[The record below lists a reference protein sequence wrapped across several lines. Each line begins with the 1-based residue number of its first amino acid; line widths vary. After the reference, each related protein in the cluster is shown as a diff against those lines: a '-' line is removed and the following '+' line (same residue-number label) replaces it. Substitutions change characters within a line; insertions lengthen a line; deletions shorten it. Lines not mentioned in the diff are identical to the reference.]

1 MYETGRLF
9 TCLLLKESVVSC
21 SCVWW
26 ILPAFSSVDAILMF
40 GQVPCL
46 EVRDSMM
53 VM

>member
-1 MYETGRLF
+1 MCAVGRA
-9 TCLLLKESVVSC
+9 KAVSC

-26 ILPAFSSVDAILMF
+26 ILPAFSNAGAILMF

-46 EVRDSMM
+46 EVRDIMI